1 MVRPNRQQKI
11 GEVYMY
17 DKETQKNIKKSIEV
31 LGKTTIKLLSLYDAE
46 GYDGDLAERLE
57 ITAEALQKQFG
68 LDGTVM
74 EEYRQSVQ
82 MAKETEPTMQDIR
95 YQEAEEA
102 RDMIY
107 ALCDRLSDPQEI
119 MRHVR
124 SAQEM
129 LEIWFGASC
138 V

>member
-1 MVRPNRQQKI
+1 
-11 GEVYMY
+11 MY
-17 DKETQKNIKKSIEV
+17 DQETRKNIRKSIEV
-31 LGKTTIKLLSLYDAE
+31 LGKTAIRLLSLYDAE
-46 GYDGDLAERLE
+46 RYDGDLAERLE

-68 LDGTVM
+68 LDDAVM

-82 MAKETEPTMQDIR
+82 MAKGAELTEQDIR

-107 ALCDRLSDPQEI
+107 ALCDRLSDPREI